1 MTMTD
6 PYDILRLSLL
16 PRVGPTRGR
25 ALARRFRSYAEIA
38 RASLRD
44 LLRTEGFQEVLAR
57 AVHTTLHDA
66 AHQALCERTVDRNR
80 ELAERGGFALLSY
93 TDPAYPAALRRI
105 YDAPLFLFCKG
116 EQIGPDERAVAVV
129 GTRMP
134 SDYGRKAA
142 AMLAQELADAGLT
155 TVSGLALGIDTVAH
169 AVSLSC
175 GGRTVAVLGSG
186 LANIYP
192 ASNRRLAAQIS
203 EHGCVLSELPLDAL
217 PDAVNFPR
225 RNRIISGLSAA
236 TIVVESGVK
245 GGAMITAELALDQNK
260 DVYAV
265 PGSIFNPKSAGPNL
279 LLKKGVARPFTCLQD
294 LADELPSLFRTRG
307 ESRVPAQMSIAE
319 QQLYDI
325 LDEEPRH
332 IDSLALRL
340 GLPTSDLLVTL
351 LHMEFRSLARQHPGK
366 YFTKG

>member
-1 MTMTD
+1 MTD

-16 PRVGPTRGR
+16 PKVGPTRGR
-25 ALARRFRSYAEIA
+25 ALARSFGSYADIL
-38 RASLRD
+38 RASPRD
-44 LLRTEGFQEVLAR
+44 LLRTEGFQDVLAR
-57 AVHTTLHDA
+57 AVHATLHDE
-66 AHQALCERTVDRNR
+66 AHRTLCESTVDRNR
-80 ELAERGGFALLSY
+80 LLAERGGFVLLPY
-93 TDPAYPAALRRI
+93 TDAAYPAALRRI

-116 EQIGPDERAVAVV
+116 VLTSREERAIAVV

-134 SDYGRKAA
+134 SDYGRKVA

-169 AVSLSC
+169 TVALSS

-192 ASNRRLAAQIS
+192 ASNRRLAAQIA
-203 EHGCVLSELPLDAL
+203 EHGCVLSELPLEAL

-260 DVYAV
+260 DVYAI

-279 LLKKGVARPFTCLQD
+279 LLKKGVARPFTSLQD
-294 LADELPSLFRTRG
+294 LADELPSLFGQRAG
-307 ESRVPAQMSIAE
+307 SSVPAQMSMAE
-319 QQLYDI
+319 QQLYDS
-325 LDEEPRH
+325 LDDEPRH
-332 IDSLALRL
+332 IDDLAFRI

-351 LHMEFRSLARQHPGK
+351 LHMEFRGLARQHPGK